1 MKILSTL
8 TLSAALALAAAAPAL
23 SQDTSTS
30 EFYFV
35 VDRTNISGER
45 SAQEIYAELV
55 ATADAYCAQ
64 FGDARGDCTEQ
75 MVELAISEIED
86 FELTA
91 IHARVTARPDGVMT
105 ASYSGN

>member
-8 TLSAALALAAAAPAL
+8 TLSAALALGVAAPAL
-23 SQDTSTS
+23 SQETAAN

-35 VDRTNISGER
+35 VDRTDISGER

-75 MVELAISEIED
+75 MVELAIGEIGD
-86 FELTA
+86 IDLTA
-91 IHARVTARPDGVMT
+91 IHARVTAQPDGVMT

>member
-8 TLSAALALAAAAPAL
+8 TISAALVLGVSAPAL
-23 SQDTSTS
+23 SQDAADN

-35 VDRTNISGER
+35 VDRTDISGER

-64 FGDARGDCTEQ
+64 FGDARSDCTEQ
-75 MVELAISEIED
+75 MVELAITEIED
-86 FELTA
+86 IELTA
-91 IHARVTARPDGVMT
+91 IHAEVTAQPNGVMA
-105 ASYSGN
+105 ASYTGN